1 MARRDA
7 AIDLERELWEDGR
20 VVVGIDEVGKGS
32 WAGPLMVGAVVIPIG
47 DRLPGVRDSKA
58 MTERARESIFDELA
72 DWCAHWS
79 IGVVSATE
87 CDTLGMSA
95 AQRLACRRALEGLGV
110 EADVAISDGR
120 WDFVSPLVPE
130 VVMRVGAD
138 ADSLSVA
145 AASVLAKVTRDR
157 EMRALALIIRA
168 TRSRPTRGTRVI
180 CIGRGSAG
188 LGRRSSIDGRG
199 PLWIRPCRGP
209 AHPAWWPRPGCSEVA
224 PTKRRAMS
232 ATMKTTTFASA
243 SSRQRPRDGGN

>member
-1 MARRDA
+1 MARHDA
-7 AIDLERELWEDGR
+7 GIDLEREFWEDGR

-58 MTERARESIFDELA
+58 MTERARESIFGELA

-87 CDTLGMSA
+87 CDALGMSA
-95 AQRLACRRALEGLGV
+95 AQRLACRRALDGLGV
-110 EADVAISDGR
+110 EVDVAISDGR

-145 AASVLAKVTRDR
+145 SASVLAKVTRDR
-157 EMRALALIIRA
+157 EMRALAQHHPGYSFQTNKGYPCHLHR
-168 TRSRPTRGTRVI
+168 
-180 CIGRGSAG
+180 AG
-188 LGRRSSIDGRG
+188 LGWFGPSVEHRRSWAFMDSAVPWTGS
-199 PLWIRPCRGP
+199 
-209 AHPAWWPRPGCSEVA
+209 PRLVA
-224 PTKRRAMS
+224 EARL
-232 ATMKTTTFASA
+232 F
-243 SSRQRPRDGGN
+243 

>member
-1 MARRDA
+1 
-7 AIDLERELWEDGR
+7 
-20 VVVGIDEVGKGS
+20 
-32 WAGPLMVGAVVIPIG
+32 MVGAVVIPTG

-72 DWCAHWS
+72 DWCSHWS

-110 EADVAISDGR
+110 EVDVAISDGR

-145 AASVLAKVTRDR
+145 SASVLAKVTRDR
-157 EMRALALIIRA
+157 EMRALAQHHPGYSFQTNKGYPCHLHR
-168 TRSRPTRGTRVI
+168 
-180 CIGRGSAG
+180 AG
-188 LGRRSSIDGRG
+188 LGWFGPSVEHRRSWAFMDSAVPWTGS
-199 PLWIRPCRGP
+199 
-209 AHPAWWPRPGCSEVA
+209 PRLVA
-224 PTKRRAMS
+224 EARL
-232 ATMKTTTFASA
+232 F
-243 SSRQRPRDGGN
+243 

>member
-7 AIDLERELWEDGR
+7 GIDLERESWEDGR

-32 WAGPLMVGAVVIPIG
+32 WAGPLMVGAVVIPTG

-72 DWCAHWS
+72 DWCSHWS

-110 EADVAISDGR
+110 EVDVAISDGR

-157 EMRALALIIRA
+157 EMRALAQHHPGYSFQTNKGYPCHLHR
-168 TRSRPTRGTRVI
+168 
-180 CIGRGSAG
+180 AG
-188 LGRRSSIDGRG
+188 LGWFGPSVEHRRSWAFMDSAVPWTGS
-199 PLWIRPCRGP
+199 
-209 AHPAWWPRPGCSEVA
+209 PRLVA
-224 PTKRRAMS
+224 EARL
-232 ATMKTTTFASA
+232 F
-243 SSRQRPRDGGN
+243 

>member
-7 AIDLERELWEDGR
+7 GIDLEREFWEDGR

-32 WAGPLMVGAVVIPIG
+32 WAGPLMVGAVVIPTG

-72 DWCAHWS
+72 DWCSHWS

-95 AQRLACRRALEGLGV
+95 AQRLACRRALAGLGV
-110 EADVAISDGR
+110 EVDVAISDGR

-157 EMRALALIIRA
+157 EMRALAQHHPGYSFQTNKGYPCHLHR
-168 TRSRPTRGTRVI
+168 
-180 CIGRGSAG
+180 AG
-188 LGRRSSIDGRG
+188 LAWFGPSVEHRRSWSFMDSAVPWTGS
-199 PLWIRPCRGP
+199 
-209 AHPAWWPRPGCSEVA
+209 PRLVA
-224 PTKRRAMS
+224 EARL
-232 ATMKTTTFASA
+232 F
-243 SSRQRPRDGGN
+243 

>member
-7 AIDLERELWEDGR
+7 GIDLEREFWEDGR
-20 VVVGIDEVGKGS
+20 VVVGLVEVGTGS
-32 WAGPLMVGAVVIPIG
+32 GAGPLRGGAVGSPTG

-72 DWCAHWS
+72 DWCSHWS

-110 EADVAISDGR
+110 EVDVAISDGR

-145 AASVLAKVTRDR
+145 SASVLAMVTRDR
-157 EMRALALIIRA
+157 EMRALAQHHPGYSFQTNKGYPCHLHR
-168 TRSRPTRGTRVI
+168 
-180 CIGRGSAG
+180 AG
-188 LGRRSSIDGRG
+188 LGWFGPSVEHRRSWAFMDSAVPWTGS
-199 PLWIRPCRGP
+199 
-209 AHPAWWPRPGCSEVA
+209 PRLVA
-224 PTKRRAMS
+224 EARL
-232 ATMKTTTFASA
+232 F
-243 SSRQRPRDGGN
+243 

>member
-7 AIDLERELWEDGR
+7 GIDLEREFWEDGR

-47 DRLPGVRDSKA
+47 DCLPGVRDSKA

-72 DWCAHWS
+72 DWCSHWS

-110 EADVAISDGR
+110 EVDVAISDGR

-157 EMRALALIIRA
+157 EMRALAHHHPGYSFQTNKGYPCHLHR
-168 TRSRPTRGTRVI
+168 
-180 CIGRGSAG
+180 AG
-188 LGRRSSIDGRG
+188 LGWFGPSVEHRRSWAFMDSAVPWTGS
-199 PLWIRPCRGP
+199 
-209 AHPAWWPRPGCSEVA
+209 PRLVA
-224 PTKRRAMS
+224 EARL
-232 ATMKTTTFASA
+232 F
-243 SSRQRPRDGGN
+243 

>member
-1 MARRDA
+1 
-7 AIDLERELWEDGR
+7 

-47 DRLPGVRDSKA
+47 DCLPGVRDSKA

-72 DWCAHWS
+72 DWCSHWS

-110 EADVAISDGR
+110 EVDVAISDGR

-157 EMRALALIIRA
+157 EMRALAQHHPGYSFQTNKGYPCHLHR
-168 TRSRPTRGTRVI
+168 
-180 CIGRGSAG
+180 AG
-188 LGRRSSIDGRG
+188 LGWFGPSVEHRRSWAFMDSAVPWTGS
-199 PLWIRPCRGP
+199 
-209 AHPAWWPRPGCSEVA
+209 PRLVA
-224 PTKRRAMS
+224 EARL
-232 ATMKTTTFASA
+232 F
-243 SSRQRPRDGGN
+243 

>member
-7 AIDLERELWEDGR
+7 GIDLEREFWEDGR

-58 MTERARESIFDELA
+58 MTERARESIFEELA
-72 DWCAHWS
+72 DWCSHWS

-110 EADVAISDGR
+110 EVDVAISDGR

-157 EMRALALIIRA
+157 EMRALAQHHPGYSFQTNKGYPCHLHR
-168 TRSRPTRGTRVI
+168 
-180 CIGRGSAG
+180 AG
-188 LGRRSSIDGRG
+188 LGWFGPSVEHRRSWSFMDSAVPWTGS
-199 PLWIRPCRGP
+199 
-209 AHPAWWPRPGCSEVA
+209 PRLVA
-224 PTKRRAMS
+224 EARL
-232 ATMKTTTFASA
+232 F
-243 SSRQRPRDGGN
+243 

>member
-7 AIDLERELWEDGR
+7 GIDLEREFWEDGR

-47 DRLPGVRDSKA
+47 DCLPGVRDSKA

-110 EADVAISDGR
+110 EVDVAISDGR

-145 AASVLAKVTRDR
+145 SASVLAKVTRDR
-157 EMRALALIIRA
+157 EMRALAHHHPGYSFQTNKGYPCHLHR
-168 TRSRPTRGTRVI
+168 
-180 CIGRGSAG
+180 AG
-188 LGRRSSIDGRG
+188 LGWFGPSVEHRRSWAFMDSAVPWTGS
-199 PLWIRPCRGP
+199 
-209 AHPAWWPRPGCSEVA
+209 PRLVA
-224 PTKRRAMS
+224 EARL
-232 ATMKTTTFASA
+232 F
-243 SSRQRPRDGGN
+243 

>member
-7 AIDLERELWEDGR
+7 GIDLEGEFWEDGR

-72 DWCAHWS
+72 DWCSHWS

-110 EADVAISDGR
+110 EVDVAISDGR

-157 EMRALALIIRA
+157 EMRALAQHHPGYSFQTNKGYPCHLHR
-168 TRSRPTRGTRVI
+168 
-180 CIGRGSAG
+180 AG
-188 LGRRSSIDGRG
+188 LAWFGPSVEHRRSWSFMDSAVPWTGS
-199 PLWIRPCRGP
+199 
-209 AHPAWWPRPGCSEVA
+209 PRLVA
-224 PTKRRAMS
+224 EARL
-232 ATMKTTTFASA
+232 F
-243 SSRQRPRDGGN
+243 

>member
-1 MARRDA
+1 
-7 AIDLERELWEDGR
+7 EDGR

-72 DWCAHWS
+72 DWCSHWS

-110 EADVAISDGR
+110 EVDVAISDGR

-157 EMRALALIIRA
+157 EMRALAQHHPGYSFQTNKGYPCHLHR
-168 TRSRPTRGTRVI
+168 
-180 CIGRGSAG
+180 AG
-188 LGRRSSIDGRG
+188 LGWFGPSVEHRRSWAFMDSAVPWTGS
-199 PLWIRPCRGP
+199 
-209 AHPAWWPRPGCSEVA
+209 PRLVA
-224 PTKRRAMS
+224 EARL
-232 ATMKTTTFASA
+232 F
-243 SSRQRPRDGGN
+243 

>member
-7 AIDLERELWEDGR
+7 GIDLEREFWEDGR

-32 WAGPLMVGAVVIPIG
+32 WAGPLMVGAVVIPTG

-58 MTERARESIFDELA
+58 MTERARESIFEELA

-110 EADVAISDGR
+110 EVDVAISDGR

-157 EMRALALIIRA
+157 EMRALAQHHPGYSFQTNKGYPCHLHR
-168 TRSRPTRGTRVI
+168 
-180 CIGRGSAG
+180 AG
-188 LGRRSSIDGRG
+188 LGWFGPSVEHRRSWSFMDSAVPWTGS
-199 PLWIRPCRGP
+199 
-209 AHPAWWPRPGCSEVA
+209 PRLVA
-224 PTKRRAMS
+224 ETRL
-232 ATMKTTTFASA
+232 F
-243 SSRQRPRDGGN
+243 

>member
-7 AIDLERELWEDGR
+7 GIDLEREFWEDGR

-58 MTERARESIFDELA
+58 MTERARESIFEELT
-72 DWCAHWS
+72 DWCSHWS

-87 CDTLGMSA
+87 CDALGMSA

-110 EADVAISDGR
+110 EVDVAISDGR

-145 AASVLAKVTRDR
+145 SASVLAKVTRDR
-157 EMRALALIIRA
+157 EMRALAHHHPGYSFQTNKGYPCHLHR
-168 TRSRPTRGTRVI
+168 
-180 CIGRGSAG
+180 AG
-188 LGRRSSIDGRG
+188 LGWFGPSVEHRRSWAFMDSAVPWTGS
-199 PLWIRPCRGP
+199 
-209 AHPAWWPRPGCSEVA
+209 PRLVA
-224 PTKRRAMS
+224 EARL
-232 ATMKTTTFASA
+232 F
-243 SSRQRPRDGGN
+243 

>member
-7 AIDLERELWEDGR
+7 GIDLEREFWEDGR

-32 WAGPLMVGAVVIPIG
+32 WAGPLMVGAVVIPTG

-72 DWCAHWS
+72 DWCSHWS

-95 AQRLACRRALEGLGV
+95 AQRLACRRALDGLGV
-110 EADVAISDGR
+110 EVDVAISDGR

-145 AASVLAKVTRDR
+145 SASVLAKVTRDR
-157 EMRALALIIRA
+157 EMRALAHHHPGYSFQTNKGYPCHLHR
-168 TRSRPTRGTRVI
+168 
-180 CIGRGSAG
+180 AG
-188 LGRRSSIDGRG
+188 LGWFGPSVEHRRSWSFMDSAVPWTGS
-199 PLWIRPCRGP
+199 
-209 AHPAWWPRPGCSEVA
+209 PRLVA
-224 PTKRRAMS
+224 EARL
-232 ATMKTTTFASA
+232 F
-243 SSRQRPRDGGN
+243 

>member
-7 AIDLERELWEDGR
+7 GIDLEREFWEDGR

-47 DRLPGVRDSKA
+47 DCLPGVRDSKA
-58 MTERARESIFDELA
+58 MTERARESIFEELA

-110 EADVAISDGR
+110 EVDVAISDGR

-157 EMRALALIIRA
+157 EMRALAQHHPGYSFQTNKGYPCHLHR
-168 TRSRPTRGTRVI
+168 
-180 CIGRGSAG
+180 AG
-188 LGRRSSIDGRG
+188 LGWFGPSVEHRRSWAFMDSAVPWTGS
-199 PLWIRPCRGP
+199 
-209 AHPAWWPRPGCSEVA
+209 PRLVA
-224 PTKRRAMS
+224 EARL
-232 ATMKTTTFASA
+232 F
-243 SSRQRPRDGGN
+243 

>member
-7 AIDLERELWEDGR
+7 GIDLEREFWEDGR

-32 WAGPLMVGAVVIPIG
+32 WAGPLMVGAVVIPTG

-72 DWCAHWS
+72 DWCSHWS
-79 IGVVSATE
+79 FGVVSATE

-110 EADVAISDGR
+110 EVDVAISDGR

-157 EMRALALIIRA
+157 EMRALAQHHPGYSFQTNKGYPCHLHR
-168 TRSRPTRGTRVI
+168 
-180 CIGRGSAG
+180 AG
-188 LGRRSSIDGRG
+188 LAWFGPSVEHRRSWSFMDSAVPWTGS
-199 PLWIRPCRGP
+199 
-209 AHPAWWPRPGCSEVA
+209 PRLVA
-224 PTKRRAMS
+224 EARL
-232 ATMKTTTFASA
+232 F
-243 SSRQRPRDGGN
+243 